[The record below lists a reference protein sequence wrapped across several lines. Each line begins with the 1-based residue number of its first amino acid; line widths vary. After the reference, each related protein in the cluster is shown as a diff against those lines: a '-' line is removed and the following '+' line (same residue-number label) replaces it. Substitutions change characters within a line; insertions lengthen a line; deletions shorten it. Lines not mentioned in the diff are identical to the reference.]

1 MVPWEFKH
9 SFGNGKRI
17 LTGEEGSVEEG
28 GPRRGE
34 RALECE
40 PGPFGMECGWRVR
53 QLEGWGG
60 HIMLLLSIPVRRPFL
75 RNVQPTRAAELGTHE
90 GTLPG
95 GSEFQWE
102 SSSA

>member
-28 GPRRGE
+28 GPRRSE

-60 HIMLLLSIPVRRPFL
+60 HLMLLLKHTCAKALPEKC
-75 RNVQPTRAAELGTHE
+75 AAYRGCGAWH
-90 GTLPG
+90 P
-95 GSEFQWE
+95 
-102 SSSA
+102 